1 MHRRLSRVCS
11 WTAYSSNS
19 AAKKILLIVE
29 YFVIA
34 HAIEIL
40 HGEIVENSSFDV
52 TLMRDH
58 LLVCLQLQILS
69 PFPKTNERI
78 YRSRSVCLFFSV
90 YCICREAYFHD
101 DVKSDDG
108 YFMANCNSCGEWYH
122 KKCMNISK
130 FSEMRS
136 TTCSGNALL
145 AENKLYEFRPWTSF
159 LFYWFVNRLLFRWLG
174 LATFFPPR
182 NLRQSNKYLVQ

>member
-1 MHRRLSRVCS
+1 M
-11 WTAYSSNS
+11 
-19 AAKKILLIVE
+19 E
-29 YFVIA
+29 YFAIA

-69 PFPKTNERI
+69 PFPKTNERV
-78 YRSRSVCLFFSV
+78 YRSRSVCLFFNV

-122 KKCMNISK
+122 KKCMNIPVK
-130 FSEMRS
+130 IFQDE
-136 TTCSGNALL
+136 
-145 AENKLYEFRPWTSF
+145 
-159 LFYWFVNRLLFRWLG
+159 
-174 LATFFPPR
+174 
-182 NLRQSNKYLVQ
+182 KYHMW